1 MNAIPRPRFH
11 LIAITAIAALV
22 FIGFARSFYLK
33 FWFDTPPLTRLLHLH
48 GAMFTAWL
56 ALHYTQARLIAAHR
70 VDLHM
75 RLGIAGA
82 VLGFSMF
89 FVGVAAAVQSAALGH
104 QPTDAP
110 PLVFMSLPI
119 GTITVFALLLAS
131 ALVMRRRADWH
142 KRLMLLAT
150 FALIIPAAARLSIY
164 FVGRPLPQVGIVA
177 TILLVAWCWIEDR
190 RRIGRVHPAYKI
202 AGTLLI
208 LSLPARM
215 LMGYTETW
223 QQFAHWLVGFAPAL
237 SLAGAA
243 P

>member
-11 LIAITAIAALV
+11 LIAIVAVAALV
-22 FIGFARSFYLK
+22 LIGFARTFYLK
-33 FWFDTPPLTRLLHLH
+33 IWFDTPPLTRLLHLH

-56 ALHYTQARLIAAHR
+56 ALHYTQARLIAARR

-82 VLGFSMF
+82 VLGYSMF
-89 FVGVAAAVQSAALGH
+89 FVGVAAAVQGAALGH

-110 PLVFMSLPI
+110 PLVFMAIPV
-119 GTITVFALLLAS
+119 GTITVFVLLLTA
-131 ALVMRRRADWH
+131 ALSMRRRPDWH

-150 FALIIPAAARLSIY
+150 FALIIPAAARLSTY
-164 FVGRPLPQVGIVA
+164 FVGRPYPQIGIVA

-190 RRIGRVHPAYKI
+190 RRIGHVHPAYKI
-202 AGTLLI
+202 AGTFMV

-223 QQFAHWLVGFAPAL
+223 QQFAQWLV
-237 SLAGAA
+237 SLAPVASLN
-243 P
+243 